1 MKDGRRAGDF
11 VVAVGINCRIKLR
24 SALKCQQ
31 SVTVSAEGVVYFGV
45 LQVREGKAQDGADAC
60 QLPQLLP

>member
-24 SALKCQQ
+24 STLKYQQ